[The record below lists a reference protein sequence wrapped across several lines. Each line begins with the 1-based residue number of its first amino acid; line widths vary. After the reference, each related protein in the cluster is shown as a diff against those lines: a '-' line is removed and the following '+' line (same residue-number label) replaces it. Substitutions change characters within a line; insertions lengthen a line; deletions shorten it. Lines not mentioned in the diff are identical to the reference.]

1 MTQTSRLPPGG
12 QVFRPDGDRWPWL
25 AALHSSLMSI
35 LSQYYYGNCWS
46 NNYNKTF
53 KVNGCFTS
61 IIINIHYLM
70 QTSTTLRHSAHAVDE
85 KIRTE
90 ETKCLS
96 SGHTVND
103 GLGLNTHTNNM
114 LYASHYPQPNI
125 VSAQLMSRGREEQ
138 SEPPQP
144 SYLLL

>member
-1 MTQTSRLPPGG
+1 
-12 QVFRPDGDRWPWL
+12 
-25 AALHSSLMSI
+25 
-35 LSQYYYGNCWS
+35 
-46 NNYNKTF
+46 
-53 KVNGCFTS
+53 
-61 IIINIHYLM
+61 M

-125 VSAQLMSRGREEQ
+125 VSAQLMLRGREEQ